1 MRCESPQSTHG
12 LVAGDKSLL
21 FFVFPSIDTIRSSSD
36 KLWIWILR
44 VLKWCSETID
54 ENELG
59 LVGQAGA
66 HFPYFIH
73 PLGRARLSRS
83 PVRHKKVRKSERAKE
98 RKTEGESGHKL
109 AIDCARP
116 IRLNCVSGCVCTGTY
131 LIQIGS
137 WLIWYRAE
145 SVTWL
150 VVCLFLQSFRCEDRS
165 WPASRAPTPFRP
177 PSSQVVWL

>member
-12 LVAGDKSLL
+12 LVAGDKSL
-21 FFVFPSIDTIRSSSD
+21 FFVFPSFDTIRSSSD

-44 VLKWCSETID
+44 VLKWCSD

-66 HFPYFIH
+66 HFPYCIH

-83 PVRHKKVRKSERAKE
+83 PVRHKKVRKSESAKVRKCERAKE

-109 AIDCARP
+109 AMANRRCTTQASH
-116 IRLNCVSGCVCTGTY
+116 RLRKADTSELC
-131 LIQIGS
+131 
-137 WLIWYRAE
+137 
-145 SVTWL
+145 
-150 VVCLFLQSFRCEDRS
+150 
-165 WPASRAPTPFRP
+165 
-177 PSSQVVWL
+177 VWLCMHGHVPDSNRQLADLL

>member
-109 AIDCARP
+109 AMANR
-116 IRLNCVSGCVCTGTY
+116 RCTT
-131 LIQIGS
+131 Q
-137 WLIWYRAE
+137 A
-145 SVTWL
+145 
-150 VVCLFLQSFRCEDRS
+150 
-165 WPASRAPTPFRP
+165 
-177 PSSQVVWL
+177 SQVLCKQAVLCKLARYYANRRCTTQASHRLRKADTSELCVWLCMHGHVPDSNRQLADLL